1 MFRFFLVVIFAAALA
16 GGWWYARNGAS
27 LAPAPPTVTLQKKD
41 IVEAVYGTGEVEPR
55 VWLQLSPQ
63 TTARFAEVLV
73 DDSDSVAQ
81 GQLLARADDAAEM
94 AKLEEYRSRL
104 EALRNDFERNRK
116 LQKGGY
122 ITKKAF
128 EAATADYREI
138 QSRID
143 NQQKIIERL
152 SLASPI
158 DGVVLRRDI
167 EPGEVKTPADT
178 VFTIG
183 RTDDIRVTA
192 EVDEEDILKVK
203 PGQKALLKTDALE
216 GAVIE
221 GRVEEITPKGDPVNK
236 NFRLRISLPQ
246 DSPLLIGMTVEVNVV
261 TAVTEG
267 ALVLPAAALRDGK
280 VFVLAGNRTEIRP
293 VKTGRTDGQ
302 VVEILSGLAEGES
315 VLAEAPAAK

>member
-1 MFRFFLVVIFAAALA
+1 MFRLILFVLFVAALA
-16 GGWWYARNGAS
+16 GGWWYTRHGTD
-27 LAPAPPTVTLQKKD
+27 LVTPPPTVTLQKKD

-63 TTARFAEVLV
+63 TTARFTEVLA
-73 DDSDSVAQ
+73 DDGDSVVKD
-81 GQLLARADDAAEM
+81 QLLARADDAAEM
-94 AKLEEYRSRL
+94 AKLEEFRSHL

-143 NQQKIIERL
+143 NQQRIIDRL
-152 SLASPI
+152 SLKSPI
-158 DGVVLRRDI
+158 DGIVLRRDI

-183 RTDDIRVTA
+183 KTDDIRVTA

-203 PGQKALLKTDALE
+203 PGQKALLKTDAME
-216 GAVIE
+216 GTVIE
-221 GRVEEITPKGDPVNK
+221 GTVDEITPKGDPVNK

-246 DSPLLIGMTVEVNVV
+246 DSPLLIGMTLEVNVV
-261 TAVTEG
+261 TAVTKD
-267 ALVLPAAALRDGK
+267 ASVLPLTALRDGK
-280 VFVLAGNRTEIRP
+280 VYVQAGNRTEIRN

-302 VVEILSGLAEGES
+302 VVEILSGLADDER